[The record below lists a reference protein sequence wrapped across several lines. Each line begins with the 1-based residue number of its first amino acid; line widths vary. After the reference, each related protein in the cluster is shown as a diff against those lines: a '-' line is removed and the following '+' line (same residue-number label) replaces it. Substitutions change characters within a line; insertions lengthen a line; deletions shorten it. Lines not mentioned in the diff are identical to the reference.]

1 MPVKHSDICINLQ
14 DISFQYG
21 DLPVLESIS
30 ASIPEGDFVGIIGPN
45 GGGKTT
51 LLKIIL
57 GLLEPAS
64 GEIKIFGHSVRE
76 AKEHFEVG
84 YVPQHIAQLNYSFPA
99 TVIEVV
105 RSGLTRRRG
114 ILRPFQKS
122 DTDRALEIMKTV
134 GIGNLAERPL
144 DALSGGQRQRVFI
157 ARALAGSPRI
167 LILDE
172 PAVGVDRLAEDLL
185 DQLLY
190 SLNKEKGMT
199 IIVVSHDVEAVLAQ
213 AKHILCVNK
222 TLVCHTP
229 SLNFDKEHYWH
240 TLYGN
245 HPETHPHH

>member
-1 MPVKHSDICINLQ
+1 MQVNHSTICIDLN
-14 DISFQYG
+14 DIGFQYG
-21 DLPVLESIS
+21 DLPVLESITT
-30 ASIPEGDFVGIIGPN
+30 SIPEGDFVGIIGPN

-57 GLLEPAS
+57 GLLEPS
-64 GEIKIFGHSVRE
+64 NGEIKIFGHSVHE

-84 YVPQHIAQLNYSFPA
+84 YVPQHIAQLNYSFPT

-114 ILRPFQKS
+114 LFHSFKKV
-122 DTDRALEIMKTV
+122 DYERALEIMQTV
-134 GIGNLAERPL
+134 GIAHLADRPL

-172 PAVGVDRLAEDLL
+172 PAVGVDRVAEDTLDELL
-185 DQLLY
+185 FT
-190 SLNKEKGMT
+190 LNKENGMT
-199 IIVVSHDVEAVLAQ
+199 VIVVSHDVDAILAQ

-245 HPETHPHH
+245 HPGTHPHH

>member
-1 MPVKHSDICINLQ
+1 MSVMHSTICISLA
-14 DISFQYG
+14 DVSFQYG

-30 ASIPEGDFVGIIGPN
+30 ATIPQGDFVGIIGPN

-57 GLLEPAS
+57 GLLEPTS
-64 GEIKIFGHSVRE
+64 GTLSIFGHSVAE

-99 TVIEVV
+99 TVLEVV

-114 ILRPFQKS
+114 LLRPFQKT
-122 DTDRALEIMKTV
+122 DTEQALAVMETV
-134 GIGNLAERPL
+134 GILDLANRPL

-157 ARALAGSPRI
+157 ARALVGSPRL

-172 PAVGVDRLAEDLL
+172 PAVGVDRGAEQKL
-185 DQLLY
+185 DELLY
-190 SLNKEKGMT
+190 VLNQQKGMT
-199 IIVVSHDVEAVLAQ
+199 IITVSHDVEAVLAQ
-213 AKHILCVNK
+213 AKHVLCVNK

-229 SLNFDKEHYWH
+229 SARFDKEHYWH

-245 HPETHPHH
+245 HTNEHPHH